1 MRIDKYLKVSRIMK
15 RRTISRELA
24 KNQRVE
30 INGRP
35 VKPSHEVNVGDTVS
49 VTFGRRKLTVV
60 VKSLDEVKKKADAGT
75 MYEVVSEELLPETDE
90 DSNI

>member
-15 RRTISRELA
+15 RRTISRERA
-24 KNQRVE
+24 KTRRVE

-90 DSNI
+90 DSDI

>member
-1 MRIDKYLKVSRIMK
+1 MEGQSSRVTKV
-15 RRTISRELA
+15 A
-24 KNQRVE
+24 
-30 INGRP
+30 
-35 VKPSHEVNVGDTVS
+35 

-90 DSNI
+90 DSDI